1 VLSRAAYLVRAVL
14 LREPIDERFDLGLRS
29 LAIGHNTFSWGSS
42 SAKPTSISRVFQY
55 EFLCNSY

>member
-29 LAIGHNTFSWGSS
+29 LAIGHNTLLMAGCGMCPNIKRKDSM
-42 SAKPTSISRVFQY
+42 
-55 EFLCNSY
+55 